1 MEQATFNRM
10 VTEFNELNEKT
21 NKLRDFLLT
30 KLDEVSMDN
39 LNRDLLISQLKAME
53 AYQGI
58 LSIRIGLN
66 NKESWSDKPT
76 SEDSNTT
83 NKPNNE
89 TTSEDLSNSK
99 DTKTIENADEISE

>member
-1 MEQATFNRM
+1 MEQTTFNRM
-10 VTEFNELNEKT
+10 VTEFDELNEKT

-30 KLDEVSMDN
+30 KADKVSMDN

-66 NKESWSDKPT
+66 NQEGWLDKSTPEISNKSD
-76 SEDSNTT
+76 
-83 NKPNNE
+83 NE
-89 TTSEDLSNSK
+89 TTSEDFSNTE
-99 DTKTIENADEISE
+99 DTKITENTNEVSE

>member
-10 VTEFNELNEKT
+10 VTEFEELNEKT

-30 KLDEVSMDN
+30 KADKMPMDN

-66 NKESWSDKPT
+66 NQEGWLDKSTPEISNKSD
-76 SEDSNTT
+76 
-83 NKPNNE
+83 NE
-89 TTSEDLSNSK
+89 TTSKDFSNTE
-99 DTKTIENADEISE
+99 DTKITENTNEVSE

>member
-1 MEQATFNRM
+1 MEQTTFNRM
-10 VTEFNELNEKT
+10 VTEFEELNEKT

-30 KLDEVSMDN
+30 KADKVSMDN

-66 NKESWSDKPT
+66 NQEDWLDKSAPEISNNKSD
-76 SEDSNTT
+76 
-83 NKPNNE
+83 NE
-89 TTSEDLSNSK
+89 TTSEDFSNTE
-99 DTKTIENADEISE
+99 DTKITENTNEVSE

>member
-10 VTEFNELNEKT
+10 VTEFEKLNEKT

-30 KLDEVSMDN
+30 KADKIPMDN

-66 NKESWSDKPT
+66 NQEGWLDKSTPEISNNKSDNET
-76 SEDSNTT
+76 ATEDFSNTEDIKITENT
-83 NKPNNE
+83 NE
-89 TTSEDLSNSK
+89 VSE
-99 DTKTIENADEISE
+99 

>member
-1 MEQATFNRM
+1 MEQTTFNRM
-10 VTEFNELNEKT
+10 VTEFEELNEKT

-30 KLDEVSMDN
+30 KADKVSMDN

-66 NKESWSDKPT
+66 NQEDWLDKSTPEISNNKSD
-76 SEDSNTT
+76 
-83 NKPNNE
+83 NE
-89 TTSEDLSNSK
+89 TTDKDFSNTE
-99 DTKTIENADEISE
+99 DTKITENTNEVSE

>member
-1 MEQATFNRM
+1 MEQTTFNRM
-10 VTEFNELNEKT
+10 VTEFEELNEKT

-30 KLDEVSMDN
+30 KADKMPMDN

-66 NKESWSDKPT
+66 NQEGWLDKST
-76 SEDSNTT
+76 SEISN
-83 NKPNNE
+83 NKSDNE
-89 TTSEDLSNSK
+89 TTSEDFSNTE
-99 DTKTIENADEISE
+99 DTKITENTNEVSE

>member
-1 MEQATFNRM
+1 MEQTTFNRM
-10 VTEFNELNEKT
+10 VTEFEELNKKT

-30 KLDEVSMDN
+30 KADKVSMDN

-66 NKESWSDKPT
+66 NQEGWLGESTPEISNKSD
-76 SEDSNTT
+76 
-83 NKPNNE
+83 NE
-89 TTSEDLSNSK
+89 TTTEDFSNTK
-99 DTKTIENADEISE
+99 DTKITENANEVSE

>member
-1 MEQATFNRM
+1 MEQTTFNRM
-10 VTEFNELNEKT
+10 VTEFEELNEKT

-30 KLDEVSMDN
+30 KVDKMPMDN

-66 NKESWSDKPT
+66 NQEGWLDKSAPEISNNKSD
-76 SEDSNTT
+76 
-83 NKPNNE
+83 
-89 TTSEDLSNSK
+89 
-99 DTKTIENADEISE
+99 NADEDISNTEDTKITENTNEVSE

>member
-1 MEQATFNRM
+1 MEQTTFNRM
-10 VTEFNELNEKT
+10 VTEFEELNEKT

-30 KLDEVSMDN
+30 KADKMPMDN

-66 NKESWSDKPT
+66 NQENWLDKSTPEISNNKSD
-76 SEDSNTT
+76 
-83 NKPNNE
+83 NE
-89 TTSEDLSNSK
+89 TTSEDFSNTE
-99 DTKTIENADEISE
+99 DTKITENTNEVSE

>member
-1 MEQATFNRM
+1 MEQTIFNRM
-10 VTEFNELNEKT
+10 VTEFEELNEKT

-30 KLDEVSMDN
+30 KVDKMPMDN

-66 NKESWSDKPT
+66 NQEGWLDKSTPEISNKSD
-76 SEDSNTT
+76 
-83 NKPNNE
+83 NE
-89 TTSEDLSNSK
+89 TTSEDFSNTE
-99 DTKTIENADEISE
+99 DTKITENTNEVSE

>member
-1 MEQATFNRM
+1 MEQTTFNRM
-10 VTEFNELNEKT
+10 VTEFEELNEKT

-30 KLDEVSMDN
+30 KADKMPMDN

-66 NKESWSDKPT
+66 NQEGWLDKSTPEISNKSD
-76 SEDSNTT
+76 
-83 NKPNNE
+83 NE
-89 TTSEDLSNSK
+89 TTSEDFSNTE
-99 DTKTIENADEISE
+99 DTKITENTNKVSE

>member
-1 MEQATFNRM
+1 MEQTTFNRM
-10 VTEFNELNEKT
+10 VTEFEELNEKT

-30 KLDEVSMDN
+30 KADKVSMDN

-66 NKESWSDKPT
+66 NQEGWLDKSTPEISNKSD
-76 SEDSNTT
+76 
-83 NKPNNE
+83 NE
-89 TTSEDLSNSK
+89 TTSEDFSNTE
-99 DTKTIENADEISE
+99 DTKITENTNEISE

>member
-1 MEQATFNRM
+1 MEQTTFNRM
-10 VTEFNELNEKT
+10 VTEFEELNEKT

-30 KLDEVSMDN
+30 KADKMPMDN

-66 NKESWSDKPT
+66 NQEGWLDKSTPEISNNKSDNAA
-76 SEDSNTT
+76 EDFSNT
-83 NKPNNE
+83 E
-89 TTSEDLSNSK
+89 
-99 DTKTIENADEISE
+99 DTKITENTNEVSE

>member
-1 MEQATFNRM
+1 MEQTTFNRM
-10 VTEFNELNEKT
+10 VTEFEELNKKT

-30 KLDEVSMDN
+30 KADKVSMDN

-66 NKESWSDKPT
+66 NQEGWLDKST
-76 SEDSNTT
+76 SEISN
-83 NKPNNE
+83 KSDNE
-89 TTSEDLSNSK
+89 TTTEDFSNTE
-99 DTKTIENADEISE
+99 DTKITENANEVSE

>member
-10 VTEFNELNEKT
+10 VTEFEELNEKT

-30 KLDEVSMDN
+30 KVDKVSMDN

-66 NKESWSDKPT
+66 NQEGWLDKSD
-76 SEDSNTT
+76 SEISN
-83 NKPNNE
+83 KSDNE
-89 TTSEDLSNSK
+89 TTSEDFSNTE
-99 DTKTIENADEISE
+99 DTKITENTNEVSE

>member
-1 MEQATFNRM
+1 MEQTTFNRM
-10 VTEFNELNEKT
+10 VTEFEELNEKT

-30 KLDEVSMDN
+30 KADKMPMDN

-66 NKESWSDKPT
+66 NQEGWLDKSTPEISNSKSD
-76 SEDSNTT
+76 
-83 NKPNNE
+83 NE
-89 TTSEDLSNSK
+89 TTSEDFSNTE
-99 DTKTIENADEISE
+99 DTKITENTNEVSE

>member
-1 MEQATFNRM
+1 MEQETFNRM
-10 VTEFNELNEKT
+10 VIEFEELNEKT

-30 KLDEVSMDN
+30 KVNKVPIDN

-66 NKESWSDKPT
+66 NQEGWLDKSTPEISNNKSD
-76 SEDSNTT
+76 
-83 NKPNNE
+83 NE
-89 TTSEDLSNSK
+89 TTTEDFSNTE
-99 DTKTIENADEISE
+99 DTKITENTNEVSE

>member
-1 MEQATFNRM
+1 MKQATFNRM
-10 VTEFNELNEKT
+10 VTEFGELNEKT

-30 KLDEVSMDN
+30 KADKVSMDN

-66 NKESWSDKPT
+66 NQEGWLDKPDSEISNKSDNEST
-76 SEDSNTT
+76 SEDFSNTV
-83 NKPNNE
+83 
-89 TTSEDLSNSK
+89 
-99 DTKTIENADEISE
+99 DTEITENANEVSE

>member
-1 MEQATFNRM
+1 MEQTTFNRM
-10 VTEFNELNEKT
+10 VTEFEELNEKT

-30 KLDEVSMDN
+30 KVDKMPMDN

-66 NKESWSDKPT
+66 NQEGWLDKSTPEISNNKSD
-76 SEDSNTT
+76 
-83 NKPNNE
+83 NE
-89 TTSEDLSNSK
+89 TTSEDISNTE
-99 DTKTIENADEISE
+99 DTKITENTNEVSE

>member
-1 MEQATFNRM
+1 MEQETFNRM
-10 VTEFNELNEKT
+10 VTEFEELNEKT

-30 KLDEVSMDN
+30 KVNKLPIDN

-66 NKESWSDKPT
+66 NQEGWLDKSD
-76 SEDSNTT
+76 SEISN
-83 NKPNNE
+83 KSDNE
-89 TTSEDLSNSK
+89 TTTEDISNTK
-99 DTKTIENADEISE
+99 DTKITENTNEVSE

>member
-1 MEQATFNRM
+1 MEQTTFNRM
-10 VTEFNELNEKT
+10 VTEFEELNEKT

-30 KLDEVSMDN
+30 KADKMPMDN

-66 NKESWSDKPT
+66 NQEGWLDKSTPEISNKSDNKT
-76 SEDSNTT
+76 ATEDFSNT
-83 NKPNNE
+83 E
-89 TTSEDLSNSK
+89 
-99 DTKTIENADEISE
+99 DTKITENTNEVSE

>member
-1 MEQATFNRM
+1 MEQTTFNRM
-10 VTEFNELNEKT
+10 VTEFEELNKKT

-30 KLDEVSMDN
+30 KADKAPMDN

-66 NKESWSDKPT
+66 NQEGWLDKST
-76 SEDSNTT
+76 SEISN
-83 NKPNNE
+83 KSDNE
-89 TTSEDLSNSK
+89 TTAEDFSNTE
-99 DTKTIENADEISE
+99 DTKITENANEVSE

>member
-1 MEQATFNRM
+1 MEQTTFNRM
-10 VTEFNELNEKT
+10 VTEFEELNEKT

-30 KLDEVSMDN
+30 KADKVSIDN

-66 NKESWSDKPT
+66 NQEGWLDKSTPEISNKSD
-76 SEDSNTT
+76 
-83 NKPNNE
+83 NE
-89 TTSEDLSNSK
+89 TTSEDFSNTE
-99 DTKTIENADEISE
+99 DTKITENTNEISE

>member
-1 MEQATFNRM
+1 MEQTTFNRM
-10 VTEFNELNEKT
+10 VAEFEELNEKT

-30 KLDEVSMDN
+30 KADKMPMDN

-66 NKESWSDKPT
+66 NQEGWLDKSTPEISNNKSD
-76 SEDSNTT
+76 
-83 NKPNNE
+83 NE
-89 TTSEDLSNSK
+89 TTSEDFSNTE
-99 DTKTIENADEISE
+99 DTKITENTNEVSE

>member
-1 MEQATFNRM
+1 MEQTTFNRM
-10 VTEFNELNEKT
+10 VTEFEELNEKT

-30 KLDEVSMDN
+30 KADKVPMDN

-66 NKESWSDKPT
+66 NQEGWLDKSTPEISNNKSD
-76 SEDSNTT
+76 
-83 NKPNNE
+83 NE
-89 TTSEDLSNSK
+89 TTSEDFSNTE
-99 DTKTIENADEISE
+99 DTKITENTNEVSE

>member
-1 MEQATFNRM
+1 MEQTTFNRM
-10 VTEFNELNEKT
+10 VTEFEELNEKT

-30 KLDEVSMDN
+30 KADKVSMDN

-66 NKESWSDKPT
+66 NQEGWLDKSAPETSNKSD
-76 SEDSNTT
+76 
-83 NKPNNE
+83 NE
-89 TTSEDLSNSK
+89 TTSEDFSNTE
-99 DTKTIENADEISE
+99 DTKITENTNEVSE

>member
-1 MEQATFNRM
+1 MEQTTFNRM
-10 VTEFNELNEKT
+10 VTEFEELNEKT

-30 KLDEVSMDN
+30 KADKVPMDN

-66 NKESWSDKPT
+66 NQEGWLDKPD
-76 SEDSNTT
+76 SEISN
-83 NKPNNE
+83 KSDNE
-89 TTSEDLSNSK
+89 TTSEDFSNTE
-99 DTKTIENADEISE
+99 DTKITENTNEVSE

>member
-1 MEQATFNRM
+1 MEQTTFNRM
-10 VTEFNELNEKT
+10 VTEFEELNEKT

-30 KLDEVSMDN
+30 KVDKMPMDN

-66 NKESWSDKPT
+66 NQECWLDKSTPEISNKSD
-76 SEDSNTT
+76 
-83 NKPNNE
+83 NE
-89 TTSEDLSNSK
+89 TTSEDFSNTE
-99 DTKTIENADEISE
+99 DTKITENTNEVSE

>member
-1 MEQATFNRM
+1 MEQTTFNRM
-10 VTEFNELNEKT
+10 VTEFEELNEKT

-30 KLDEVSMDN
+30 RADKVSMDN

-66 NKESWSDKPT
+66 NQEGWLDKSTPEISNKSD
-76 SEDSNTT
+76 
-83 NKPNNE
+83 NE
-89 TTSEDLSNSK
+89 TTSEDFSNTE
-99 DTKTIENADEISE
+99 DTKITENTNEVSE

>member
-1 MEQATFNRM
+1 MEQTTFNRM
-10 VTEFNELNEKT
+10 VTEFEELNEKT

-30 KLDEVSMDN
+30 KADKMPMDN

-66 NKESWSDKPT
+66 NQEGWLDKSTPEISNNKSD
-76 SEDSNTT
+76 
-83 NKPNNE
+83 NE
-89 TTSEDLSNSK
+89 TTAEDVSNTE
-99 DTKTIENADEISE
+99 DTKITENTNEVSE

>member
-10 VTEFNELNEKT
+10 VTEFEELNEKT

-30 KLDEVSMDN
+30 KADKVPMDN

-66 NKESWSDKPT
+66 NQEGWLDKSTPEISNNKSD
-76 SEDSNTT
+76 
-83 NKPNNE
+83 NE
-89 TTSEDLSNSK
+89 TTSEDFSNTE
-99 DTKTIENADEISE
+99 DTKITENTNEVSE

>member
-10 VTEFNELNEKT
+10 VTEFEELNKKT

-30 KLDEVSMDN
+30 KADKVSMDN

-66 NKESWSDKPT
+66 NQEGWLDKST
-76 SEDSNTT
+76 SEISNKSDNETAAEDFSNT
-83 NKPNNE
+83 E
-89 TTSEDLSNSK
+89 
-99 DTKTIENADEISE
+99 DTKITENANEVSE

>member
-1 MEQATFNRM
+1 MEQTTFSRM
-10 VTEFNELNEKT
+10 VTEFEELNEKT

-30 KLDEVSMDN
+30 KADKVPMDN

-66 NKESWSDKPT
+66 NQEGWLGKST
-76 SEDSNTT
+76 SEISN
-83 NKPNNE
+83 KSDNE
-89 TTSEDLSNSK
+89 TTNEDFSNTE
-99 DTKTIENADEISE
+99 DTKITENTNEVSE

>member
-1 MEQATFNRM
+1 MEQTTFNRM
-10 VTEFNELNEKT
+10 VTEFGELNEKT

-30 KLDEVSMDN
+30 KADKVSMDN

-66 NKESWSDKPT
+66 NQEGWLDKSAP
-76 SEDSNTT
+76 EISN
-83 NKPNNE
+83 KSNNE
-89 TTSEDLSNSK
+89 TTSKDVSNTE
-99 DTKTIENADEISE
+99 DTKITENTNEVSE

>member
-10 VTEFNELNEKT
+10 VTEFEELNKKT

-30 KLDEVSMDN
+30 KADKVPMDN

-66 NKESWSDKPT
+66 NQEGWLDKSTPEISNNKSD
-76 SEDSNTT
+76 
-83 NKPNNE
+83 NE
-89 TTSEDLSNSK
+89 TTSEDFSNTE
-99 DTKTIENADEISE
+99 DTKITENTNEVSE

>member
-1 MEQATFNRM
+1 MEQTTFNRM
-10 VTEFNELNEKT
+10 VIEFEELNEKT

-30 KLDEVSMDN
+30 KVDKVSMDN

-66 NKESWSDKPT
+66 NQEGWLDKSTAEISNKSDNKT
-76 SEDSNTT
+76 TAEDFSNTEDTEITENT
-83 NKPNNE
+83 NE
-89 TTSEDLSNSK
+89 VSE
-99 DTKTIENADEISE
+99 

>member
-10 VTEFNELNEKT
+10 VTEFEELNEKT

-30 KLDEVSMDN
+30 KADKMPMDN

-66 NKESWSDKPT
+66 NQEGWLDKSTPEISNKSD
-76 SEDSNTT
+76 
-83 NKPNNE
+83 NE
-89 TTSEDLSNSK
+89 TTSEDASNTE
-99 DTKTIENADEISE
+99 DTKITENTNEVSE

>member
-1 MEQATFNRM
+1 MEQTTFNRM
-10 VTEFNELNEKT
+10 VTEFEGLNEKT

-30 KLDEVSMDN
+30 KADKVPMDN

-66 NKESWSDKPT
+66 NQEGWLDKSTPEISNNKSD
-76 SEDSNTT
+76 
-83 NKPNNE
+83 NE
-89 TTSEDLSNSK
+89 TTSEDFSNTE
-99 DTKTIENADEISE
+99 DTKITENTNEVSE

>member
-1 MEQATFNRM
+1 MEQTTFNRM
-10 VTEFNELNEKT
+10 VTEFEELNEKT

-30 KLDEVSMDN
+30 KVDKVSMDN

-66 NKESWSDKPT
+66 NQEGWLDKSTPEISNKSD
-76 SEDSNTT
+76 
-83 NKPNNE
+83 NE
-89 TTSEDLSNSK
+89 TTSEDFSNTE
-99 DTKTIENADEISE
+99 DTKITENTNEISE